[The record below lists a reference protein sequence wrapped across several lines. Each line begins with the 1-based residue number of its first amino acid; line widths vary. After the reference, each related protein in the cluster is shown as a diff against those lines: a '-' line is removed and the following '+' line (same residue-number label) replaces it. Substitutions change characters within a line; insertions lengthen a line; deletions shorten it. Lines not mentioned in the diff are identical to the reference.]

1 MGSHT
6 ISHLGKRI
14 TRHIAGAAI
23 LLAAAIQLACA
34 TVSVHRFE
42 PKASLPQPT
51 ERVLLLEE
59 LPSTPYR
66 ALARI
71 EVRDRGRGVSVETL
85 QAQLVEAASKLGADA
100 VVLEPTSTPRGVFVI
115 PGVVSLYDDLTV
127 AGTAIAFAAKRS

>member
-1 MGSHT
+1 MV
-6 ISHLGKRI
+6 SHLGKRI
-14 TRHIAGAAI
+14 TRHIAGVAI

-34 TVSVHRFE
+34 TVSVQRLE
-42 PKASLPQPT
+42 PKVSLPQPT

-59 LPSTPYR
+59 APSIPYR

-85 QAQLVEAASKLGADA
+85 RAQLAEAASKLGADA

-115 PGVVSLYDDLTV
+115 PGIISVYDDLMV
-127 AGTAIAFAAKRS
+127 AGTAIAFTTKRS

>member
-1 MGSHT
+1 MV
-6 ISHLGKRI
+6 SHLGMRI
-14 TRHIAGAAI
+14 TRHIAGAA
-23 LLAAAIQLACA
+23 LLFAAAIQLACA
-34 TVSVHRFE
+34 TVAVQRLE
-42 PKASLPQPT
+42 PKVSLPQPT

-115 PGVVSLYDDLTV
+115 PGVISVYDDLMV
-127 AGTAIAFAAKRS
+127 AGTAIAFATKRS

>member
-1 MGSHT
+1 MV
-6 ISHLGKRI
+6 SHLRIRI

-34 TVSVHRFE
+34 TVSVQRLE
-42 PKASLPQPT
+42 PKVSLPQPT
-51 ERVLLLEE
+51 EQVLLLEE
-59 LPSTPYR
+59 IPPTTPYR

-85 QAQLVEAASKLGADA
+85 QAQLVEAASELGADA

-115 PGVVSLYDDLTV
+115 PGVISLYDDLMV
-127 AGTAIAFAAKRS
+127 AGTAITFTTKSS